1 MAISLSV
8 DFIFFF
14 TYVSGVQLYADVGE
28 VAEFVGA
35 EEDRIL
41 RRNKIKNSVGLMK
54 VFIHGGLTTD
64 I

>member
-1 MAISLSV
+1 
-8 DFIFFF
+8 
-14 TYVSGVQLYADVGE
+14 VSGVQLYADVGE